1 VTRGPYVGANETGSG
16 MVWVL
21 RKLESDVPAR

>member
-1 VTRGPYVGANETGSG
+1 VGANETGSG